1 MTKEQLNKIT
11 EYLKENVWRNGNVM
25 FDKEC
30 IEEGDVENL
39 VDIISSLHN
48 LLHEEVTGERY
59 DYAFH
64 WANKVGSDVDDD
76 IFDELIKEEAN
87 DIG

>member
-1 MTKEQLNKIT
+1 MNKDQLNQIT
-11 EYLKENVWRNGNVM
+11 EYLKENVWRNADVM
-25 FDKEC
+25 FDTAC
-30 IEEGDVENL
+30 IGDGDVSNL
-39 VDIISSLHN
+39 VDIITSLHN

-76 IFDELIKEEAN
+76 IFDKLIKEEE
-87 DIG
+87 